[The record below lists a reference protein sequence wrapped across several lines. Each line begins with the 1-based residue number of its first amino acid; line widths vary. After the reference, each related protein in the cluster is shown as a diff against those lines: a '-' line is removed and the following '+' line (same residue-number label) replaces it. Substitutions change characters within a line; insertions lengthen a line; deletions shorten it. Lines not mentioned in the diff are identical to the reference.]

1 MSENKG
7 EKKKIDRRIIKTQR
21 AIREAFQHLLIEKGI
36 DKITVSALAREA
48 DIDRKT
54 FYLHFRSIDELIQQ
68 EANALVERVAGA
80 LTTTVHDDDP
90 VFLNMRRVLVELAN
104 VVSENETLYQHVIS
118 SLSMDQMVNTLFT
131 PVRRAVLESDKG
143 ARLAGDPGLDYILR
157 FYIAGTLSVFIEWF
171 MNDREKPIASI
182 VDIVEQATRANEAIL
197 NPGKTLPP
205 KRNGRDN
212 APAGTSNAG
221 GFRHEDRLHQRGRTH
236 RHARFPHSGAP
247 RRAPL
252 ATSARRSDV
261 LLLDRDKLLRANH
274 RERIRET
281 TERKRASMT
290 SNSEYTEA
298 YLRIIADLNGD
309 VDGRRAAHAYMKSST
324 AIVHHRVVDCSYLP
338 RLFNQATYDVMKETA
353 ETAHRI
359 LCKVIEHYLDDPA
372 TVAFSISTRDSPSS
386 SCCRA
391 TTTRCCPSHAST
403 RS

>member
-1 MSENKG
+1 MSKNKG

-205 KRNGRDN
+205 
-212 APAGTSNAG
+212 
-221 GFRHEDRLHQRGRTH
+221 E
-236 RHARFPHSGAP
+236 
-247 RRAPL
+247 
-252 ATSARRSDV
+252 
-261 LLLDRDKLLRANH
+261 
-274 RERIRET
+274 
-281 TERKRASMT
+281 TERAR
-290 SNSEYTEA
+290 
-298 YLRIIADLNGD
+298 
-309 VDGRRAAHAYMKSST
+309 
-324 AIVHHRVVDCSYLP
+324 
-338 RLFNQATYDVMKETA
+338 
-353 ETAHRI
+353 
-359 LCKVIEHYLDDPA
+359 
-372 TVAFSISTRDSPSS
+372 
-386 SCCRA
+386 
-391 TTTRCCPSHAST
+391 
-403 RS
+403 